1 MTFYDIICGRGIRV
15 DDELKS
21 LTASGEHIN
30 NKAKLWLEIAD
41 DDLDTAKS
49 LMGSKKYRYIGF
61 MCQQAVEKALKAVIQ
76 VSCAEGEMPPKI
88 HSLVRLANLASVAS
102 ELSDEQKNLIENIS
116 PMSIEARY
124 PEYKER
130 VLGSATTEDCERFI
144 EQTGE
149 LLCWIKK
156 RLWTMRQDTPTR

>member
-1 MTFYDIICGRGIRV
+1 M
-15 DDELKS
+15 DDEAKPLA
-21 LTASGEHIN
+21 ASGEPIN
-30 NKAKLWLEIAD
+30 GKATLWLEIAY

-49 LMGSKKYRYIGF
+49 LLASKKYRYIGF

-76 VSCAEGEMPPKI
+76 ISCAEGEMPPKI

-124 PEYKER
+124 PEYN
-130 VLGSATTEDCERFI
+130 TN
-144 EQTGE
+144 
-149 LLCWIKK
+149 
-156 RLWTMRQDTPTR
+156 PH